1 MAPIVV
7 HKPMRIVVLGQGF
20 GPPIYLLVGFLIIL
34 WVWLQTPTR
43 WSNLY
48 LFCELLDLHTSPSGS
63 SSSSFFTHTPCL
75 CFHSFPNFFQ
85 LFQFFFFNQPP
96 LFAFPLLI
104 QSLFSRILIIII
116 SPILMHLHFC
126 QNPKKPSCLLRIR
139 LKLVLEAKQRSVASS
154 PKALT
159 TLGNRLQFNHFF
171 IYFPPPHQWQQAEHY
186 GIPPNDNFYVP
197 IHVLSGQAHS
207 NRV

>member
-48 LFCELLDLHTSPSGS
+48 LFCEVLDLHASPSGS
-63 SSSSFFTHTPCL
+63 SSSSFFTHTPSL

-85 LFQFFFFNQPP
+85 LFQFFFNQPP

-104 QSLFSRILIIII
+104 QSLFSGILIIIV
-116 SPILMHLHFC
+116 SPILMHLHFF
-126 QNPKKPSCLLRIR
+126 QNPKKPSCLLRIL
-139 LKLVLEAKQRSVASS
+139 LKLVPDTKQRSVASS
-154 PKALT
+154 PKALI
-159 TLGNRLQFNHFF
+159 TLGN
-171 IYFPPPHQWQQAEHY
+171 
-186 GIPPNDNFYVP
+186 
-197 IHVLSGQAHS
+197 
-207 NRV
+207 